1 MIKEMIISV
10 AHDKG
15 GVGKTTTA
23 TNLIIEL
30 SKLVEVS
37 ALDIDPK
44 KHLTRFLSRRKD
56 DKIKLLDFETVQE
69 LRTILENN
77 EGVLVI
83 DVGGMDSDITRNAIA
98 FSDKIITPLADSMIE
113 LDGLNEFKKVIQS
126 LQKAN
131 PDLKST
137 VLMHRVHPNANIN
150 TNSDIQ
156 LIQNYVSSNHDVFN
170 IFETVIRYRAVYKSA
185 YASNLSIC
193 EIDKNSA
200 ASKEIE
206 ELIKEIGF

>member
-1 MIKEMIISV
+1 MIISV

-44 KHLTRFLSRRKD
+44 KHFTRFLSRRKD
-56 DKIKLLDFETVQE
+56 DNIKLLDFETVQE

-137 VLMHRVHPNANIN
+137 VLMHRVHPNTNIS
-150 TNSDIQ
+150 TNSDIGCESTISFFRQ
-156 LIQNYVSSNHDVFN
+156 HVLKTDQNKLFN
-170 IFETVIRYRAVYKSA
+170 ALY
-185 YASNLSIC
+185 
-193 EIDKNSA
+193 
-200 ASKEIE
+200 
-206 ELIKEIGF
+206 

>member
-1 MIKEMIISV
+1 MIISV

-137 VLMHRVHPNANIN
+137 VLMHRVHPNTNIS
-150 TNSDIQ
+150 TNSDIK
-156 LIQNYVSSNHDVFN
+156 LIHNYVSSNHDVFD
-170 IFETVIRYRAVYKSA
+170 IFETVIRYRAVYKLA
-185 YASNLSIC
+185 YASNSSVC

-200 ASKEIE
+200 ASKEIRQ
-206 ELIKEIGF
+206 LIKEIGF

>member
-1 MIKEMIISV
+1 MIISV

-44 KHLTRFLSRRKD
+44 KHFTRFLSRRKD
-56 DKIKLLDFETVQE
+56 DNIKLLDFETVQE

-113 LDGLNEFKKVIQS
+113 LDGLNEFKKSFNHFKKQI
-126 LQKAN
+126 
-131 PDLKST
+131 
-137 VLMHRVHPNANIN
+137 
-150 TNSDIQ
+150 
-156 LIQNYVSSNHDVFN
+156 LI
-170 IFETVIRYRAVYKSA
+170 
-185 YASNLSIC
+185 
-193 EIDKNSA
+193 
-200 ASKEIE
+200 
-206 ELIKEIGF
+206 